1 MTRQQAVGRLL
12 IPRLKS
18 RVFSV
23 FLIKDKMPAREAFC
37 TLARR
42 VGEYVNPED
51 LDEREVRFLDELF
64 GLFEKDIPEV
74 FYNGWKGEKVCA
86 KKYPSG

>member
-1 MTRQQAVGRLL
+1 MNKNDILDMRKYPEFDALFWDATM
-12 IPRLKS
+12 
-18 RVFSV
+18 
-23 FLIKDKMPAREAFC
+23 IKDKMPAREAFC

-51 LDEREVRFLDELF
+51 LDEREVRLLDELF